1 MEIIMSKI
9 YLGRFNQYKV
19 GTRVATGMKEAKF
32 YQRGYKLIGGKDYKI
47 QKLNKIVRVWHDIDE
62 GFIVV

>member
-1 MEIIMSKI
+1 MEIIMSKV

-32 YQRGYKLIGGKDYKI
+32 FQRGYKLISGKDYKI

>member
-1 MEIIMSKI
+1 MSKV
-9 YLGRFNQYKV
+9 YLGRFNQYKI

-32 YQRGYKLIGGKDYKI
+32 FQRGYKLISGKDYKI
-47 QKLNKIVRVWHDIDE
+47 QKLNKIVQVWHDIDE

>member
-1 MEIIMSKI
+1 
-9 YLGRFNQYKV
+9 
-19 GTRVATGMKEAKF
+19 MKEAKF
-32 YQRGYKLIGGKDYKI
+32 FQRGYKLISGKDYKI

>member
-1 MEIIMSKI
+1 MEIIMSKV
-9 YLGRFNQYKV
+9 YLGRFNQYKI

-32 YQRGYKLIGGKDYKI
+32 FQRGYKLISGKDYKI
-47 QKLNKIVRVWHDIDE
+47 QKLNKIVQVWHDIDE

>member
-1 MEIIMSKI
+1 MSKV

-32 YQRGYKLIGGKDYKI
+32 FQRGYKLISGKDYKI
-47 QKLNKIVRVWHDIDE
+47 QKLNKIVQVWHDIDE

>member
-1 MEIIMSKI
+1 MEIIMSKV

-32 YQRGYKLIGGKDYKI
+32 FQRGYKLISGKDYKI
-47 QKLNKIVRVWHDIDE
+47 QKLNKIVQVWHDIDE

>member
-1 MEIIMSKI
+1 MSKI

-19 GTRVATGMKEAKF
+19 GTRTATGMKEAKF
-32 YQRGYKLIGGKDYKI
+32 YQRGYKLLSGKEYKI
-47 QKLNKIVRVWHDIDE
+47 EKLNKIVRVWHDIDE